1 VGPPMVPLSTPATT
15 TGDDEDQ
22 MDDDIYC
29 TCSRN
34 HPSVAHTSTS
44 DPLPSSHPSTFT
56 TTSATTSTA
65 TFLPRQTTSA
75 MNNNLTASPKKISV
89 DNFAPYLVSVR
100 PSGRKRQSKTSPV
113 SNTPT
118 SFSDSSVTI
127 LPPLNIH
134 QQQLH
139 HPSNRKSARKTS
151 GRHHTVPV
159 IIAST
164 PTKSLTAS
172 SSSKRA
178 HSAANSYED
187 NNFGLNPSPD
197 MILNV
202 RRHHYHRSS
211 AERKHKSV
219 TNPDKYSRRTQINKI
234 ETVRILRARPAFYPV
249 KDKFSA
255 KGGKSVNMNEPLSPI
270 TSSGTDIISLDG
282 LPHNILGKHITLMM
296 DRSAMK
302 RKRKNPGTTSTS
314 TTAQTTA
321 LTSPSTA
328 AAAGTSS
335 SSVRPFE
342 EL

>member
-1 VGPPMVPLSTPATT
+1 MVPLTTPATT

-29 TCSRN
+29 TCSRS

-44 DPLPSSHPSTFT
+44 DPIPSSHPATAATSST
-56 TTSATTSTA
+56 TA

-178 HSAANSYED
+178 HSAANAYED
-187 NNFGLNPSPD
+187 NTFGLNPSPD

-202 RRHHYHRSS
+202 RRHHYHRNS
-211 AERKHKSV
+211 AERRHKSV
-219 TNPDKYSRRTQINKI
+219 TNPEKYSRRTQINKI

-255 KGGKSVNMNEPLSPI
+255 KGGKSMNMNEPLSPI

-302 RKRKNPGTTSTS
+302 RKRKSQATATMTT
-314 TTAQTTA
+314 TTATTM
-321 LTSPSTA
+321 TSSS
-328 AAAGTSS
+328 AAAGASS
-335 SSVRPFE
+335 SSVRPFD